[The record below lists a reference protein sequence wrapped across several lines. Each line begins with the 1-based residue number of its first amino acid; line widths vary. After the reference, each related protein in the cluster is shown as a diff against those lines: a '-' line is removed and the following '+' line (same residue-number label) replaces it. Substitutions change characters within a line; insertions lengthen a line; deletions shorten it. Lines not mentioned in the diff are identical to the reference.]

1 MSTPGFV
8 HPECLVDTAWLAAR
22 LDDPGIVVLDGT
34 THLMPPPPSPYRVV
48 AGRADFEAGHVPGA
62 QFVDLDAELSDPR
75 QPPGLHFTL
84 PSPALFAEAMGRLG
98 VGDDS
103 LVVCYATANHW
114 WATRLWW
121 MLRVFGHDRAA
132 VLDGGFQK
140 WAAEGRPVA
149 TGAAHPRAAA
159 RFTPRPRPHLVADR
173 HDVLA
178 AIGRHGTCILN
189 ALRPEQHAGTGG
201 TVYGRLGR
209 IAGSINVPA
218 VQLVDEDNVY
228 KPAAELRRLLA
239 GPLAQPEVITYCGGG
254 IAASSATLVLH
265 MLGHDNV
272 RLYDA
277 SLSEWAPDP
286 SLPME
291 GPDEAPAA

>member
-1 MSTPGFV
+1 MGDAGFA
-8 HPECLVDTAWLAAR
+8 HPEFLVDTAWLAGR
-22 LDDPGIVVLDGT
+22 LDDPGVVVLDGT
-34 THLMPPPPSPYRVV
+34 THLMTPPPVPYRVV

-62 QFVDLDAELSDPR
+62 QFVDLDAELSDPD

-84 PSPALFAEAMGRLG
+84 PPPALFAATMGRLG
-98 VGDDS
+98 VGEHS
-103 LVVCYATANHW
+103 FVVCYATANHW
-114 WATRLWW
+114 WASRLWW

-140 WAAEGRPVA
+140 WKAENRPVDTGPARPRPAA
-149 TGAAHPRAAA
+149 T
-159 RFTPRPRPHLVADR
+159 FTPRPRPHLVADR

-178 AIGRHGTCILN
+178 AIGRDGACILN

-201 TVYGRLGR
+201 TVYGRMGR
-209 IAGSINVPA
+209 IKGSINVPA
-218 VQLVDEDNVY
+218 VQLVDERNVF
-228 KPAAELRRLLA
+228 KPAAELRRLMA

-254 IAASSATLVLH
+254 IAASSATLVLN
-265 MLGHDNV
+265 MLGHDDV

-277 SLSEWAPDP
+277 SLSEWAHDP

-291 GPDEAPAA
+291 GPDFAPAG

>member
-1 MSTPGFV
+1 MTEAGFV
-8 HPECLVDTAWLAAR
+8 HPECLVDTEWLAAR
-22 LDDPGIVVLDGT
+22 LGDPGVVVLDGT

-48 AGRADFEAGHVPGA
+48 PGRADFEAGHVPGA
-62 QFVDLDAELSDPR
+62 QFVDIDAELSDPA

-84 PSPALFAEAMGRLG
+84 PSAELFSSTMQRLG
-98 VGDDS
+98 VGDDTM
-103 LVVCYATANHW
+103 VVCYATASHW

-121 MLRVFGHDRAA
+121 MLRVFGHDRTA

-140 WAAEGRPVA
+140 WKAEGRPLE
-149 TGAAHPRAAA
+149 TGPGRSRAKAV
-159 RFTPRPRPHLVADR
+159 FTARPRPGLVAHK

-178 AIGRHGTCILN
+178 AIGREGSCILN

-209 IAGSINVPA
+209 IAGSMNVPA
-218 VQLVDEDNVY
+218 AHLVDEHNVY
-228 KPAAELRRLLA
+228 KPAAELRRLMA
-239 GPLAQPEVITYCGGG
+239 QPLAQPEVITYCGGG

-265 MLGHDNV
+265 MLGHTNV

-291 GPDEAPAA
+291 GPQSPPAA